1 MRGVRA
7 GDLDGRARRVSL
19 NPMRIERSPLIL
31 LARPDHLGDV
41 LLTLPAAAALRTALP
56 DAHLSY
62 LVADGLE
69 PVPSMSPAVD
79 EVITAPF
86 PRPDA
91 AWPTPGWVDAA
102 RQTAD
107 RLRRFDMVVL
117 LRPEDPWT
125 GVIAA
130 AADIPI
136 RVGYA
141 RDRTRPFLTHA
152 MGRERA
158 GRHAVRLAADV
169 LALACAALGRSLPPL
184 DEPGPGL
191 TLAPEDESTADQV
204 LADVRDRTTERPVV
218 LHPGSGWPL
227 KSWPVPRWAAVA
239 RTIKR
244 RHGVDPLV
252 LGSASDARLCDDVV
266 RASSGHAVSIA
277 PLSMGALA
285 AIHRRARLVVSIDS
299 GAVHLAALV
308 GAPVVALFGPG
319 DPATARP
326 WSPSGRQR
334 VVRVDLECSP
344 CGRMHDPPC
353 GATAMPRCVAGVT
366 VEAVTDAIDDLIG
379 AP

>member
-1 MRGVRA
+1 MRT
-7 GDLDGRARRVSL
+7 
-19 NPMRIERSPLIL
+19 ERTPRIL

-41 LLTLPAAAALRTALP
+41 LLTLPAATALRTALP

-69 PVPSMSPAVD
+69 RVPSMSPAVD
-79 EVITAPF
+79 EIIAAPF
-86 PRPDA
+86 PPPDA
-91 AWPTPGWVDAA
+91 AWPTPGWMDAA
-102 RQTAD
+102 RQAAD
-107 RLRRFDMVVL
+107 RLRRRFDIAVL

-130 AADIPI
+130 SADIPI

-184 DEPGPGL
+184 DEPGRRL
-191 TLAPEDESTADQV
+191 TPAPEDESTADQV

-227 KSWPVPRWAAVA
+227 KNWTVPRWAAVA

-244 RHGVDPLV
+244 RHRVDPLV
-252 LGSASDARLCDDVV
+252 LGSATEARLCDDVV
-266 RASSGHAVSIA
+266 RASAGHAVSIR
-277 PLSMGALA
+277 PLSIGTLA
-285 AIHRRARLVVSIDS
+285 AIHRRARLVVSVDS
-299 GAVHLAALV
+299 GPVHLAALV

-319 DPATARP
+319 DPAAARP
-326 WSPSGRQR
+326 WSSPERQR
-334 VVRVDLECSP
+334 VVRLDLQCSP
-344 CGRMHDPPC
+344 CGRMLDPPC
-353 GATAMPRCVAGVT
+353 GAATVPRCVGGVT
-366 VEAVTDAIDDLIG
+366 VEAVTGAIDDLIG